1 MTGRL
6 GKQLTISVALSFE
19 LRIQHF
25 VGIYL
30 PIMTSSDEDIHVNAQ
45 ARSQL
50 MLLAALVAR

>member
-25 VGIYL
+25 VAIYL
-30 PIMTSSDEDIHVNAQ
+30 AIMACRDEDIHVNAQ